1 MPTNSSR
8 SKRGLFSV
16 MIFNAGD
23 EFRFWTR
30 EECSEENGNSVK
42 VKDMAPNTWGETGIV
57 LEKRG
62 ALLLVRIGAIEKE
75 IGPRAAKPVHP
86 TEYEL
91 ALEVLGEDYF
101 A

>member
-1 MPTNSSR
+1 MM
-8 SKRGLFSV
+8 FEV
-16 MIFNAGD
+16 GD
-23 EFRFWTR
+23 EVRFWTK
-30 EECSEENGNSVK
+30 EECAESNPGWEVK
-42 VKDMAPNTWGETGIV
+42 NMTDNTWGETGIV

-62 ALLLVRIGAIEKE
+62 PLLLVRIGAIEKE

-101 A
+101 Q

>member
-1 MPTNSSR
+1 MT
-8 SKRGLFSV
+8 FEV
-16 MIFNAGD
+16 GD

-30 EECSEENGNSVK
+30 DECAELNGGKGSDYNARK
-42 VKDMAPNTWGETGIV
+42 IRTNYF
-57 LEKRG
+57 
-62 ALLLVRIGAIEKE
+62 VRIGSVEKE
-75 IGPRAAKPVHP
+75 IGPNAAKPLHP